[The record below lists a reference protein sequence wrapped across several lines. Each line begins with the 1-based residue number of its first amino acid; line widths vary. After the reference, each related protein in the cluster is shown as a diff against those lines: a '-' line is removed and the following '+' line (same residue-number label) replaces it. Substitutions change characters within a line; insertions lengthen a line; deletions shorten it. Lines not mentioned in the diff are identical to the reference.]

1 MNKTTTDSYYDTV
14 HLVRGHSNKKAQ
26 GKIIKK
32 KKKGQSTAWNLKY
45 KLIYIPILNQLTNQ
59 IHDLTCGLTCLPG
72 LFPLWSPSLLIL

>member
-32 KKKGQSTAWNLKY
+32 KRAKHSLK
-45 KLIYIPILNQLTNQ
+45 LEV
-59 IHDLTCGLTCLPG
+59 
-72 LFPLWSPSLLIL
+72 